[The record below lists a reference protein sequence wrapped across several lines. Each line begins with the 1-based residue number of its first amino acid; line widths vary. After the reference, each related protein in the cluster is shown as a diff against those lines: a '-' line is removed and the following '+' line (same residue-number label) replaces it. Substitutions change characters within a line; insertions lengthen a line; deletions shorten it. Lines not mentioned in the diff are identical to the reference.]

1 MTPAGTRTITEANDR
16 AGIHAVFT
24 APEVEGMEEL
34 YAAIGSR
41 LQAGDDFE
49 AAYADVIA
57 KGGSEATTWIRF
69 CVPSATRFVEPPV
82 EVNFLAALEH
92 FSRQHVGL

>member
-1 MTPAGTRTITEANDR
+1 M
-16 AGIHAVFT
+16 FT

-49 AAYADVIA
+49 TAYAEVIA

-69 CVPSATRFVEPPV
+69 CVQSATRFVEPPV
-82 EVNFLAALEH
+82 EADFLAALEH
-92 FSRQHVGL
+92 FSRQHIGL

>member
-1 MTPAGTRTITEANDR
+1 MSSAGMRTITEANDR

-49 AAYADVIA
+49 TAYAKVIA

-69 CVPSATRFVEPPV
+69 CVQSTTRFAEPPV
-82 EVNFLAALEH
+82 EAEFLAALDH
-92 FSRQHVGL
+92 FSRQHIGI